1 MSIKNSTEDVGRVG
15 HETIGAEVLR
25 SLGFSSSVC
34 QLVKSHVAA
43 KRFVPLI
50 LSTALCLTMIRYLTA
65 VDKSYHDSLSSA
77 SQKTL
82 KFQGGPFQGEE
93 LLEFDR
99 DPLRDEMVNLRL
111 WDDKAKVPGIEDSTP
126 RPMSYLDRIVAHLEG
141 EDIAV

>member
-1 MSIKNSTEDVGRVG
+1 MSIKNSAEDVGRVG

-25 SLGFSSSVC
+25 SLGFSSNVC

-43 KRFVPLI
+43 KRFVLLI
-50 LSTALCLTMIRYLTA
+50 LSTYPPCSTLTRYLTA
-65 VDKSYHDSLSSA
+65 VDNSYHNSLSSA

-93 LLEFDR
+93 LLAFDR
-99 DPLRDEMVNLRL
+99 DPLRGEMVNLRL
-111 WDDKAKVPGIEDSTP
+111 WDGRAKVPGIEDSTP

-141 EDIAV
+141 GDV